1 MAKLHESNGQPESPV
16 FIAQS
21 GVLSGQRWSIDR
33 ELTIGRDPM
42 CSLVIPDRQVSRLHA
57 RLTLTRE
64 GIQLEDLG
72 SKNGTFANGEQ
83 VIDPVILTDG
93 DEIQVAMVQTFIY
106 MSSDATM
113 PLETAMKSAHLKSR
127 RLRID
132 MRSRR
137 VWVRGTEVIPPLS
150 VPQFKVLQILNEN
163 PGEVVSRQDLISQV
177 WSDDVSQGVSD
188 QALDALIRRL
198 RDRVSQI
205 DPDHEYLVTVRGFG
219 FRINNPEE

>member
-1 MAKLHESNGQPESPV
+1 MSKLQESKNVPESPV

-33 ELTIGRDPM
+33 ELTIGRDPS
-42 CSLVIPDRQVSRLHA
+42 CSLVIPDRQVSRYHA
-57 RLTLTRE
+57 RITLTLE
-64 GIQLEDLG
+64 GILLEDLG
-72 SKNGTFANGEQ
+72 SKNGTFYNGSLI
-83 VIDPVILTDG
+83 IDPVLLMDG

-106 MSSDATM
+106 LSSDATM
-113 PLETAMKSAHLKSR
+113 PLETTMKPTYEKSR

-137 VWVRGTEVIPPLS
+137 VWIRGTEISPPLS
-150 VPQFKVLQILNEN
+150 VPQFRVIQILNQN
-163 PGEVVSRQDLISQV
+163 PGEVISRQDLISDV
-177 WSDDVSQGVSD
+177 WGDDVSSGVSD

-198 RDRVSQI
+198 RDRIAQI
-205 DPDHEYLVTVRGFG
+205 DASQNYLITVRGFG

>member
-1 MAKLHESNGQPESPV
+1 MTKPLIPRELPESPV

-33 ELTIGRDPM
+33 ELTIGRDPT
-42 CSLVIPDRQVSRLHA
+42 CSLVIPDRQVSRIHA
-57 RLTLTRE
+57 RLTPTPE
-64 GIQLEDLG
+64 GILLEDLG

-83 VIDPVILTDG
+83 IIDPVVLKDG

-106 MSSDATM
+106 LSSDATM
-113 PLETAMKSAHLKSR
+113 PLEATMKASHGRLR

-132 MRSRR
+132 LRSRR
-137 VWVRGTEVIPPLS
+137 VWIRGTEITPPLS
-150 VPQFKVLQILNEN
+150 VPQFRVIQILNDSL
-163 PGEVVSRQDLISQV
+163 GEVISRPDLISQV
-177 WSDDVSQGVSD
+177 WGDDVSMGVSD

-198 RDRVSQI
+198 RDRISQI

-219 FRINNPEE
+219 FRMNNPEE

>member
-1 MAKLHESNGQPESPV
+1 MSRQHETSGFPESPV

-57 RLTLTRE
+57 RLTITPA

-72 SKNGTFANGEQ
+72 SKNGTFSNGEQ
-83 VIDPVILTDG
+83 VIDPVILNDG

-106 MSSDATM
+106 LSSDATM
-113 PLETAMKSAHLKSR
+113 PLETTMKPSRLKSR

-198 RDRVSQI
+198 RERISLI
-205 DPDHEYLVTVRGFG
+205 DPDHEYLVTVRGYG
-219 FRINNPEE
+219 FRMNNPEE

>member
-1 MAKLHESNGQPESPV
+1 MTESPV

-33 ELTIGRDPM
+33 ELTIGRDPT
-42 CSLVIPDRQVSRLHA
+42 CSLVIPDRQVSRIHA
-57 RLTLTRE
+57 RLTLTPE
-64 GIQLEDLG
+64 GILLEDLG
-72 SKNGTFANGEQ
+72 SKNGTFSNGELI
-83 VIDPVILTDG
+83 IDPVILKDG

-113 PLETAMKSAHLKSR
+113 PLESTMKPMHGKMR

-132 MRSRR
+132 LRSRR
-137 VWVRGTEVIPPLS
+137 VWVRGTEVTPPLS
-150 VPQFKVLQILNEN
+150 VPQFKVIQILNEN
-163 PGEVVSRQDLISQV
+163 PGSVVSRQDLISQV
-177 WSDDVSQGVSD
+177 WGDEVSLGVSD

-198 RDRVSQI
+198 RDRITQI

>member
-1 MAKLHESNGQPESPV
+1 MAKQHESNALPESPV

-42 CSLVIPDRQVSRLHA
+42 CALVIPDRQVSRLHA
-57 RLTLTRE
+57 RLTLTPS

-72 SKNGTFANGEQ
+72 SKNGTFSNGEL

-93 DEIQVAMVQTFIY
+93 DEVQVAMVQTFIY
-106 MSSDATM
+106 LSSDATM
-113 PLETAMKSAHLKSR
+113 PLETAMKPAHLKSR

-137 VWVRGTEVIPPLS
+137 VWVRGAEVIPPLS

-177 WSDDVSQGVSD
+177 WSDEVSQGVSD

-198 RDRVSQI
+198 RDRVAMI

>member
-1 MAKLHESNGQPESPV
+1 MTKPLEKPNTPESPV

-33 ELTIGRDPM
+33 ELTIGRDPV
-42 CSLVIPDRQVSRLHA
+42 CSLVIPDRQVSRIHA
-57 RLTLTRE
+57 RLSIAPD
-64 GIQLEDLG
+64 GILLEDLG
-72 SKNGTFANGEQ
+72 SKNGTFTNGEQ
-83 VIDPVILTDG
+83 IIDPVILNDG
-93 DEIQVAMVQTFIY
+93 DEIQVAMVQTFVY
-106 MSSDATM
+106 LSSDATM
-113 PLETAMKSAHLKSR
+113 PLESNMKPTRGQGR

-137 VWVRGTEVIPPLS
+137 VWVRGTEVVPPLS

-163 PGEVVSRQDLISQV
+163 PGEVISRQDMISQV
-177 WSDDVSQGVSD
+177 WGDEVSQGVSD

-198 RDRVSQI
+198 RDRIGAI
-205 DPDHEYLVTVRGFG
+205 DPNHDYLVTVRGFG

>member
-1 MAKLHESNGQPESPV
+1 MAKLQDFRDLTESPV

-33 ELTIGRDPM
+33 ELTIGRDPT
-42 CSLVIPDRQVSRLHA
+42 CSLVIPDRQVSRIHA
-57 RLTLTRE
+57 RLTVTPESIL
-64 GIQLEDLG
+64 LEDLG
-72 SKNGTFANGEQ
+72 SKDGTFSNGELI
-83 VIDPVILTDG
+83 IDPVILKDG

-113 PLETAMKSAHLKSR
+113 PLESTMKPMHGKMR

-132 MRSRR
+132 LRSRR
-137 VWVRGTEVIPPLS
+137 VWVRGTEVTPPLS
-150 VPQFKVLQILNEN
+150 VPQFKVIQILNEN

-177 WSDDVSQGVSD
+177 WGDEVSLGVSD

-198 RDRVSQI
+198 RDRITQI

-219 FRINNPEE
+219 

>member
-1 MAKLHESNGQPESPV
+1 MGKSPDSREIPESPV

-33 ELTIGRDPM
+33 ELTIGRDPT
-42 CSLVIPDRQVSRLHA
+42 CSLVIPDRQVSRIHA
-57 RLTLTRE
+57 RLSLTPQ
-64 GIQLEDLG
+64 GILLEDLG
-72 SKNGTFANGEQ
+72 SKNGTFANGELI
-83 VIDPVILTDG
+83 IDPVILNDG
-93 DEIQVAMVQTFIY
+93 DEVQVAMVQTFIY
-106 MSSDATM
+106 LSSDATM
-113 PLETAMKSAHLKSR
+113 PLESTMRPSHGKTR

-137 VWVRGTEVIPPLS
+137 VWVRGTEIVPPLS
-150 VPQFKVLQILNEN
+150 VPQFKVVQILNEN

-177 WSDDVSQGVSD
+177 WGDEVSQGVSD

-198 RDRVSQI
+198 RDRIFQI
-205 DPDHEYLVTVRGFG
+205 DPDHDYLVTVRGFG

>member
-1 MAKLHESNGQPESPV
+1 MSRQHETNGLPESPV

-33 ELTIGRDPM
+33 EITIGRDPM

-57 RLTLTRE
+57 RLTLTPG

-72 SKNGTFANGEQ
+72 SKNGTFSNGEQ
-83 VIDPVILTDG
+83 VIDPVILNDG

-106 MSSDATM
+106 LSSDATM
-113 PLETAMKSAHLKSR
+113 PLETTMKPSHLKSR

-198 RDRVSQI
+198 RDRISLI
-205 DPDHEYLVTVRGFG
+205 DPDHEYLVTVRGYG

>member
-1 MAKLHESNGQPESPV
+1 MTKPLVNRDTPELPV

-33 ELTIGRDPM
+33 ELTIGRDPV
-42 CSLVIPDRQVSRLHA
+42 CALVIPDRQVSRIHA
-57 RLTLTRE
+57 RLSVTPE
-64 GIQLEDLG
+64 GILLEDLG
-72 SKNGTFANGEQ
+72 SKNGTFSNGEQ
-83 VIDPVILTDG
+83 IIDPLILKDG

-106 MSSDATM
+106 LSSDATM
-113 PLETAMKSAHLKSR
+113 PLESAMKPVKGKGR

-137 VWVRGTEVIPPLS
+137 VWVRGAEVIPPLS
-150 VPQFKVLQILNEN
+150 VPQFRVMQILNEN
-163 PGEVVSRQDLISQV
+163 PGEVISRQDLISQV
-177 WSDDVSQGVSD
+177 WGDEVSQGVSD

-198 RDRVSQI
+198 RDRINGI
-205 DPDHEYLVTVRGFG
+205 DPDHEYLITVRGYG

>member
-1 MAKLHESNGQPESPV
+1 MPRQNEINGQPESPV

-57 RLTLTRE
+57 RLTLTPK

-72 SKNGTFANGEQ
+72 SKNGTFSNGEQ

-106 MSSDATM
+106 LSSDATM
-113 PLETAMKSAHLKSR
+113 PLETTMKPTHMKSR

-177 WSDDVSQGVSD
+177 WSDEVSQGVSD

>member
-1 MAKLHESNGQPESPV
+1 MPRQNEFNGQPESPV

-57 RLTLTRE
+57 RLTLTKQ

-72 SKNGTFANGEQ
+72 SKNGTFSNGEQ

-106 MSSDATM
+106 LSSDATM
-113 PLETAMKSAHLKSR
+113 PLETAMKPSHMKSR

-205 DPDHEYLVTVRGFG
+205 DLDHEYLVTVRGFG

>member
-1 MAKLHESNGQPESPV
+1 MTKPLVPKDTPESPV

-33 ELTIGRDPM
+33 ELTIGRDPS
-42 CSLVIPDRQVSRLHA
+42 CSLVIPDRQVSRYHA
-57 RLTLTRE
+57 RITVTPD
-64 GIQLEDLG
+64 GILLEDLG
-72 SKNGTFANGEQ
+72 SKNGTFANGSLI
-83 VIDPVILTDG
+83 IDPVILGDG

-106 MSSDATM
+106 LSSDATM
-113 PLETAMKSAHLKSR
+113 PLETTMKPSFEKSR

-137 VWVRGTEVIPPLS
+137 VWIRGTEVSPPLS
-150 VPQFKVLQILNEN
+150 VPQFKVIQILNQN
-163 PGEVVSRQDLISQV
+163 PGEVVSRQDLINEV
-177 WSDDVSQGVSD
+177 WGDDVSQGVSD

-198 RDRVSQI
+198 RDRIAQLDTSQ
-205 DPDHEYLVTVRGFG
+205 EYLVTVRGFG